1 MVEHAVRACVEL
13 AKSGGPQLNAIYVI
27 GFFRE
32 DVFRGFTDALSAEL
46 GVRIEY
52 LQELDEMV
60 RACVFLLLLSVSM
73 DVTHVVMVHDVRD
86 RASAIDVE
94 ETEMRSIVMQ

>member
-13 AKSGGPQLNAIYVI
+13 AKTGGPHLNAIYVI

-52 LQELDEMV
+52 LQERDEMV
-60 RACVFLLLLSVSM
+60 RCDELCVVFMCHVTLLLLLLLLVSM
-73 DVTHVVMVHDVRD
+73 G
-86 RASAIDVE
+86 
-94 ETEMRSIVMQ
+94 